1 MKKRI
6 FISLNLPTDIKN
18 RLVVEQQEIDRQ
30 FAYFCGNSPI
40 KWTKKDNLH
49 ITLFFVGY
57 MEINDLPEIFKIV
70 ENAANKFKVFEIK
83 LKDIIYAPLNKMPP
97 KMVWVRGESSEE
109 LLRLQKILE
118 TSLLSNTNVVLENE
132 EGINKNFT
140 PHITLGRIAQWQ
152 WSRLDPE
159 EIPALNK
166 DFLYSFNAD
175 SIKVMESQLKR
186 GGAEYSILKSFSLN
200 QS

>member
-1 MKKRI
+1 
-6 FISLNLPTDIKN
+6 
-18 RLVVEQQEIDRQ
+18 
-30 FAYFCGNSPI
+30 
-40 KWTKKDNLH
+40 
-49 ITLFFVGY
+49 
-57 MEINDLPEIFKIV
+57 
-70 ENAANKFKVFEIK
+70 
-83 LKDIIYAPLNKMPP
+83 MPP

>member
-1 MKKRI
+1 
-6 FISLNLPTDIKN
+6 
-18 RLVVEQQEIDRQ
+18 
-30 FAYFCGNSPI
+30 
-40 KWTKKDNLH
+40 
-49 ITLFFVGY
+49 

-132 EGINKNFT
+132 EGINKKFYT
-140 PHITLGRIAQWQ
+140 PYYFRKNSAMAMV
-152 WSRLDPE
+152 
-159 EIPALNK
+159 PA
-166 DFLYSFNAD
+166 
-175 SIKVMESQLKR
+175 
-186 GGAEYSILKSFSLN
+186 
-200 QS
+200 